1 MKSQRRVWVC
11 ETLSKRAGRWVV
23 VFAHKMRAPAF
34 EVMRAGRADYPK
46 DKFRVL
52 AYTDARMDDPC
63 NNPMS
68 K

>member
-1 MKSQRRVWVC
+1 MNNQRRVWVC

-52 AYTDARMDDPC
+52 AYTDARMDEP
-63 NNPMS
+63 
-68 K
+68 